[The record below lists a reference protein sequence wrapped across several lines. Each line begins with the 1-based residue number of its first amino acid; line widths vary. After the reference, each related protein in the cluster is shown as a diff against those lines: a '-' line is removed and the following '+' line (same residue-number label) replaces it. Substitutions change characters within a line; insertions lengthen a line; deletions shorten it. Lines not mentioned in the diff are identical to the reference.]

1 MQLPNEMVAVCE
13 AEATA
18 PQHCPSI
25 AVGSNDGTPETA
37 VDWYAEFCHVSR
49 VGVSDGLGWPP
60 PAMAIE
66 PWNAATENTS
76 SADFSVTVD
85 LNGFGN
91 VTIRELGFADG
102 VHGSTGNQLWP
113 TSVALGHLILGD
125 PSLVA
130 GKSVLELGAG
140 CGFASVIAARFA
152 RRVVVTDLEA
162 ETLDNARHNLITNA
176 TFWCS
181 DAKPIPGHM
190 KEVIV
195 QELDWKRVERFGWPQ
210 DRRVDVV
217 IGSDII
223 YGNWGGL
230 IAQVVHKLILPG
242 GLFIMMSAEDRG
254 GLEFFE
260 EAMAAVGFDV
270 HLSHRYD
277 GDARYRLY
285 MCHAGS

>member
-1 MQLPNEMVAVCE
+1 MPFAE
-13 AEATA
+13 AEASA
-18 PQHCPSI
+18 LQHPPSF
-25 AVGSNDGTPETA
+25 AKFSNESTEYAA
-37 VDWYAEFCHVSR
+37 VDCVS
-49 VGVSDGLGWPP
+49 GSDELGWPP

-66 PWNAATENTS
+66 PWNVATEAS
-76 SADFSVTVD
+76 SCAEYLVTVD
-85 LNGFGN
+85 LKGFGN

-113 TSVALGHLILGD
+113 TSVALGNLILEEPG
-125 PSLVA
+125 LVA

-152 RRVVVTDLEA
+152 RRLVVTDLEA
-162 ETLDNARHNLITNA
+162 ETLDNARHNLMRNA
-176 TFWCS
+176 TLWWS
-181 DAKPIPGHM
+181 DTKPIQM
-190 KEVIV
+190 RMEEVTI
-195 QELDWKRVERFGWPQ
+195 QQLDWKRVEKFGWPQ

-242 GLFIMMSAEDRG
+242 GVFIMMSAEDRC

-260 EAMAAVGFDV
+260 EAMVAVGFDV
-270 HLSHRYD
+270 QRSHRHD
-277 GDARYRLY
+277 TDTRYLLY
-285 MCHAGS
+285 ICYAGL